1 MSQVMT
7 TSEPRADAREAVTT
21 NPSGNIPSLRRLSL
35 LFPGLLGALLYVL
48 NNLDVLHGLMAAPP
62 GYAPLGIQRNA
73 DIAIYITWLRGYGK
87 GWFLPNYSAPWATS
101 PDFIAPGLIPVAL
114 LQKAFSL
121 NPILALQIFSFVGY
135 IFVAYAV
142 AFAYQTFCKTRKLA
156 LWCLLVALAC
166 VPVGALPILS
176 YLLREFAQ
184 YGDTTGRVQFMTLS
198 DGFFRGLVSWPFI
211 TYGSGFQIVSMS
223 LLARYVQTSERRW
236 FHWLTLFCLVSTLMH
251 PFEIFLTTTV
261 VAIVLLRKFGVTADA
276 LKNVGAICLAMAI
289 GIAPYALQSL
299 RSTWVHEVA
308 NANRISITPALLMG
322 VIGIPA
328 IVAVV
333 LLLLGF
339 PTTRSNEIAIL
350 RTWFVCS
357 LLLFFVPGIPFS
369 LHVLDGS
376 FIAIGLLLVLQVQ
389 DLLAL
394 RPHLAKPLVAYV
406 AVPLLLWSFIP
417 HIVFRAQAWSAGV
430 AAQNEQFAYDSCT
443 TFHGTCLRPTAI
455 EPLAESATIKWL
467 GENANPDDLVLATDD
482 ASPWIATAPV
492 HSFASHWLFSL
503 LWPYPN
509 YRVLRNSF
517 FSGTLTPAQGRQFLQ
532 ILGAR
537 FVVVPDGS
545 RAKQYLDNAVERT
558 RYYSWTIY
566 EIPGAHMKP
575 YHDPALLALGGG
587 AN

>member
-1 MSQVMT
+1 MT
-7 TSEPRADAREAVTT
+7 TRTVETRDSVET
-21 NPSGNIPSLRRLSL
+21 NPSENVRSPRLL
-35 LFPGLLGALLYVL
+35 GRVFPGLLGALLYIL
-48 NNLDVLHGLMAAPP
+48 NNLDVLHGWIAAPP

-87 GWFLPNYSAPWATS
+87 GWFLPNFSAPWVTS
-101 PDFIAPGLIPVAL
+101 ADFLAPGLMPVSL
-114 LQKAFSL
+114 LQKVFSL
-121 NPILALQIFSFVGY
+121 SPIVALQIFSFVGY
-135 IFVAYAV
+135 IFVAYAM
-142 AFAYQTFCKTRKLA
+142 AFAYKTFCSTHRQA
-156 LWCLLVALAC
+156 RWSLLVALAC
-166 VPVGALPILS
+166 VPVGALPVLS

-198 DGFFRGLVSWPFI
+198 DGFFRGLVTWPFI
-211 TYGSGFQIVSMS
+211 TYGSGFQILSMS
-223 LLARYVQTSERRW
+223 LLARYLQTSAQKW
-236 FHWLTLFCLVSTLMH
+236 FRWLTVFCLVSTLMH

-261 VAIVLLRKFGVTADA
+261 VAIVLVRKFGVTSNTV
-276 LKNVGAICLAMAI
+276 KNIGAICAAMAV
-289 GIAPYALQSL
+289 GIAPYAMQSL

-328 IVAVV
+328 IAVV
-333 LLLLGF
+333 LLLLLGF
-339 PTTRSNEIAIL
+339 PTRRSDEITL
-350 RTWFVCS
+350 LKTWFVCS
-357 LLLFFVPGIPFS
+357 LLLFFMPGIPFS

-376 FIAIGLLLVLQVQ
+376 FIAIGLLLVIQIQ

-394 RPHLAKPLVAYV
+394 RPNLTKPLVAGV
-406 AVPLLLWSFIP
+406 ALPLLLWSLIP
-417 HIVFRAQAWSAGV
+417 HVLFRAQAWSAGV
-430 AAQNEQFAYDSCT
+430 APQNEQFSYDSCT

-455 EPLAESATIKWL
+455 QPLAESATIKWL
-467 GENANPDDLVLATDD
+467 GENANPDDLVLGVDD

-532 ILGAR
+532 ILGVR

-545 RAKQYLDNAVERT
+545 RARQYLDNAVERT

-566 EIPGAHMKP
+566 EIPGAHMRP
-575 YHDPALLALGGG
+575 YHDPAVLALGGG